1 METKNNTSSLLHHRA
16 TILASGHYLTD
27 RLPED
32 SKDWDED
39 RYMQFIEDHKWEPF
53 EYWRAEDVEE
63 EIDSLACT
71 LVRFAKETT
80 NERKALQ
87 SCLEYIKDISDNDN
101 VYDAEGVATPIKE
114 IEALLR

>member
-1 METKNNTSSLLHHRA
+1 METKNNTSSLLKHRA

-32 SKDWDED
+32 SRDWDED
-39 RYMQFIEDHKWEPF
+39 QYMKFIEDHKWEPF

-71 LVRFAKETT
+71 LVRFAKEMLTT
-80 NERKALQ
+80 DESQLDRLN
-87 SCLEYIKDISDNDN
+87 KD
-101 VYDAEGVATPIKE
+101 
-114 IEALLR
+114 L